1 MTAIFYDLSNDNN
14 LLVNTGIYVGTFQ
27 TFEMYLGYYKN
38 KNIIKIFESVFLD
51 MSFQYQLYAFHF
63 EKSTDDHDRT

>member
-1 MTAIFYDLSNDNN
+1 MTAIFYDLSYDNS
-14 LLVNTGIYVGTFQ
+14 LLVNTGIYVGIFQ
-27 TFEMYLGYYKN
+27 TLEMYLGYYKN